1 MHIKD
6 ATESLMRFAM
16 NSTFGL
22 GDGDEEHVGFVD
34 GLPAADGR
42 AIEPEAVVEEL
53 TLGFRVPRQIIDFA
67 AKLLPDAAPGLLPP
81 TSVRQQGGS
90 LEIDAIPDP
99 DDLLPTTITAAE
111 LALAVQEGSIGL
123 IAADTRIPALA
134 AALTT
139 AGIDHTVLG
148 AEPPAPAIEGAT
160 ETEAELVES
169 LLAESPGPR
178 LVVVPATL
186 AKGLEYDQVLVLE
199 PAEIV
204 AAEPRGLRRL
214 YVVLTRAVSR
224 LHVLHSAPLPP
235 QLTTV

>member
-1 MHIKD
+1 MQYR
-6 ATESLMRFAM
+6 AVGRRC
-16 NSTFGL
+16 STGSVTVL
-22 GDGDEEHVGFVD
+22 GDIAQGTTPWATPSWAETLKHLGK
-34 GLPAADGR
+34 
-42 AIEPEAVVEEL
+42 PEAVVEEL

-81 TSVRQQGGS
+81 TSVRQQGGA
-90 LEIDAIPDP
+90 LEIDAVGSEA
-99 DDLLPTTITAAE
+99 DLIDSMVTAAQ
-111 LALAVQEGSIGL
+111 LALALLEGSVGL
-123 IAADTRIPALA
+123 ITADARVAEMA
-134 AALTT
+134 AALEA
-139 AGIDHTVLG
+139 AGVEHAVLG
-148 AEPPAPAIEGAT
+148 SEPAAPPIEGAS

-169 LLAESPGPR
+169 LLAETVGPR

-224 LHVLHSAPLPP
+224 LHVVHCAELPS
-235 QLTTV
+235 QLVG